1 MQKTIVTIVNQSV
14 FETLISRSMEL
25 RYEQE

>member
-1 MQKTIVTIVNQSV
+1 MQKTIVTIANQSI

-25 RYEQE
+25 QYEQE